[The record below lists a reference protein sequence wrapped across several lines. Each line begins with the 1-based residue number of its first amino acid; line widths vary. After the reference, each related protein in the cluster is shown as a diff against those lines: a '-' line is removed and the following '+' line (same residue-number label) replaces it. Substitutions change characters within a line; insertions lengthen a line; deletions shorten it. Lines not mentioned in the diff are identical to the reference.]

1 MNNFPTLFAAELRNL
16 GVIYGGPT
24 GREVL
29 RSISI
34 GIEMKEIVCIVGHSG
49 IGKST
54 LIRCIA
60 GLQRPTAG
68 TIRVA
73 GEVITEPPPTLA
85 LVSQDYGRTLM
96 PWLRVSDNVRL
107 PLRGHKLSRA
117 EQDARVAAAL
127 AVVGLHDVERSY
139 PWQLS
144 GGMQQR
150 VAIARALAYRPQVLL
165 MDEPFASVDAQTR
178 AELEDLL
185 LRLRAELGITVLL
198 VTHDVD
204 EAVYLADR
212 VIVLGGHPA
221 AVRKVIPVPLTGE
234 RNQITTKAD
243 PVFVDCRTKVLTE
256 IQLSK
261 PTSPSSA
268 AVAALAV
275 DS

>member
-1 MNNFPTLFAAELRNL
+1 MSTNELAVELRNL
-16 GVIYGGPT
+16 GVTYGGPT

-29 RSISI
+29 R
-34 GIEMKEIVCIVGHSG
+34 GINLEVRDNEIVCIVGHSG

-60 GLQRPTAG
+60 GLQKPT
-68 TIRVA
+68 T
-73 GEVITEPPPTLA
+73 GEVRITGKVITEPPATLA

-96 PWLRVSDNVRL
+96 PWLKVGENVRL
-107 PLRGHKLSRA
+107 PLRGIGLPRKTQNEH
-117 EQDARVAAAL
+117 VAQAL
-127 AVVGLHDVERSY
+127 AAVGLGGADRSY

-185 LRLRAELGITVLL
+185 LTLQRDLGITVLL

-204 EAVYLADR
+204 ESVYLSDR
-212 VIVLGGHPA
+212 VVVLGGTPA
-221 AVRKVIPVPLTGE
+221 LVRDVIDVPLTGV
-234 RNQITTKAD
+234 RDQLTTKAD
-243 PVFVDCRTKVLTE
+243 PLFIECRSRVLTS

-261 PTSPSSA
+261 TTPAS
-268 AVAALAV
+268 V
-275 DS
+275 